1 MSNIMKVTTP
11 VSGYENASRTNPI
24 TTSDPNINNITNI
37 NKVTRPD
44 SKSTNA
50 DYQQNE
56 FVQNHRSNYEGF
68 LRALKETPSMT
79 ELMGDL
85 LFVKL
90 GNMVNSGID
99 ENFAEEISRFLEMIK
114 LSKEELGVHLKN
126 QADGATK
133 FSGAFFDF
141 LRGALAQSNSSDL
154 NFKILDLLKKY
165 NDFTSSKHILNSIV
179 IDLSNLSKSLP
190 KSYSVQLLEIT
201 KLLDQNAKP
210 GDVSKNLEILKK
222 EMIPFLSKYI
232 SYTNDFGR
240 VRDIISSLMLNIARY
255 ENANKNGF
263 IDAFEG
269 IMNYNVIKDKLGNI
283 DSQTFADVLVQ
294 MHGEDGKGNEYN
306 QKLIDILERGIKG
319 EAGYENIDMFK
330 GILSSMLLNESVY
343 VPLMHMTLPL
353 NVDGT
358 MMFSEFWIDPD
369 DEEGKTGE
377 DERKAKLLIKFDI
390 KDVGFFD
397 LIILHSK
404 GKIDMQLFCPEKVLA
419 LDKGI
424 RTGLTEIMERNG
436 LAIKSISVEKSKAPI
451 SISEVFPK
459 IYERKNTVNV
469 KI

>member
-1 MSNIMKVTTP
+1 MSNIIKVTTP
-11 VSGYENASRTNPI
+11 VSGYDNASRTNPI
-24 TTSDPNINNITNI
+24 STSDPNINNITNI
-37 NKVTRPD
+37 HKVTRPD
-44 SKSTNA
+44 SKSSNG
-50 DYQQNE
+50 DYQQNNFIE
-56 FVQNHRSNYEGF
+56 NRNSNYESF
-68 LRALKETPSMT
+68 LKAVRDTPSTT

-85 LFVKL
+85 MFLKM
-90 GNMVNSGID
+90 GNLVSSGIN
-99 ENFAEEISRFLEMIK
+99 ENFAEEISSFLEMIQ
-114 LSKEELGVHLKN
+114 LSKEALGGHMKN
-126 QADGATK
+126 QAAAATK

-141 LRGALAQSNSSDL
+141 LRSTLAQSKSSDL
-154 NFKILDLLKKY
+154 DFKILDLLKKY
-165 NDFTSSKHILNSIV
+165 NDFTSSRHILNSIV

-190 KSYSVQLLEIT
+190 KSYAQQLLQIT
-201 KLLDQNAKP
+201 ALLDQNANT
-210 GDVSKNLEILKK
+210 GEVEKNLDVLKK

-240 VRDIISSLMLNIARY
+240 VRDMISSLMLNMARY

-283 DSQTFADVLVQ
+283 DAKAFADVLIQ
-294 MHGEDGKGNEYN
+294 LHSEDAKADQFQ
-306 QKLIDILERGIKG
+306 QKLIHILERGMQG

-330 GILSSMLLNESVY
+330 GIVSSMLLNESVY
-343 VPLMHMTLPL
+343 VPLLHLSLPL

-358 MMFSEFWIDPD
+358 MMFSELWIDPD
-369 DEEGKTGE
+369 DGGGETAEE
-377 DERKAKLLIKFDI
+377 ERRAKLLIKFDI

-404 GKIDMQLFCPEKVLA
+404 GKIDMQLFCPEKVLG

-424 RTGLTEIMERNG
+424 KTGVSEILERNG
-436 LAIKSISVEKSKAPI
+436 FQVKNIAIEKSKTPV